1 MEVHSSVNLDVGRR
15 LWNLLRIAFF
25 MVRKGLTSKRKLIM
39 DINMKMKRGR
49 LLGRTLGNLMFH
61 HHHGHHH
68 RRGHSKDVMHGFGL
82 HYEFSCSNSPNPVFF
97 HMAKRK
103 HHFFASIPHFP
114 CLNPGDDCDEPN
126 EPKAVIML
134 PKLEFSPRSSI
145 DSGVDGSD
153 MAVREKLSPL
163 PSPLSIRV
171 SNFSVDEVNENE
183 SWRPHVDAE
192 AEEFIRMFYE
202 QLRQQNRT
210 ALLQYQEMQYQEMLA
225 RGTG

>member
-1 MEVHSSVNLDVGRR
+1 
-15 LWNLLRIAFF
+15 
-25 MVRKGLTSKRKLIM
+25 
-39 DINMKMKRGR
+39 
-49 LLGRTLGNLMFH
+49 
-61 HHHGHHH
+61 
-68 RRGHSKDVMHGFGL
+68 
-82 HYEFSCSNSPNPVFF
+82 
-97 HMAKRK
+97 
-103 HHFFASIPHFP
+103 
-114 CLNPGDDCDEPN
+114 
-126 EPKAVIML
+126 ML
-134 PKLEFSPRSSI
+134 PKLEFSPRSPI

-183 SWRPHVDAE
+183 NWRPHVDAE